1 MPNKHHPKLLAA
13 QLDEIATR
21 DRHSTWVGI
30 PAVLTVVWMHM
41 GHMANIQIFG
51 WMGYMFAV
59 MAARIWMG
67 WHWKLRSVDA
77 AQCRQELAWRLV
89 TSAIYGLG
97 WGGSMLVLNTQT
109 LDVLTTFKVGTV
121 TAALGIML
129 NSMSIIFSVY
139 LAFLVPCW
147 LAFMV
152 YIVKAS
158 GFLSP
163 QDAMIAGIAATIFA
177 FVLIGSSSS
186 IARLNRMFFLRKFE
200 LDQALELTQQSNL
213 REKALSLQLAEQARR
228 DALTGIYNRRHLA
241 EQLDYQLSVF
251 SRNHLPFSVI
261 MIDIDHF
268 KRINDVHGHD
278 VGDAVLKGVTSVI
291 SDALRDIDIFG
302 RWGGEEFL
310 CILPDTEGV
319 DAQHCAERLRQRLAT
334 TSFSKTV
341 THLSVTASFG
351 VATSHASDTAQTLAK
366 RCDVA
371 LYKAK
376 DEGRNRVVAEP
387 RAEMAENE
395 GLNQRA

>member
-1 MPNKHHPKLLAA
+1 MSNQRHPKLLAA

-41 GHMANIQIFG
+41 GHMPNIQIFG

-67 WHWKLRSVDA
+67 WHWKLRSADA
-77 AQCRQELAWRLV
+77 SQCRQELTWRLV
-89 TSAIYGLG
+89 AAAVYGLG

-139 LAFLVPCW
+139 VAFLVPCW

-152 YIVKAS
+152 YIVEAS

-186 IARLNRMFFLRKFE
+186 IARLNRMFFLSKFE
-200 LDQALELTQQSNL
+200 LDQALALTQESHL
-213 REKALSLQLAEQARR
+213 REQALSMQLAQQARR
-228 DALTGIYNRRHLA
+228 DALTGVYNRRYLT
-241 EQLDYQLSVF
+241 EQLDYQLSTF
-251 SRNHLPFSVI
+251 SRTQQPFSVV
-261 MIDIDHF
+261 MLDIDHF
-268 KRINDVHGHD
+268 KHINDLHGHD
-278 VGDAVLKGVTSVI
+278 AGDAVLKGVTDVMLK
-291 SDALRDIDIFG
+291 ALRDIDIFG

-310 CILPDTEGV
+310 CILPNTNGP
-319 DAQHCAERLRQRLAT
+319 DAQRCAERLREELEN
-334 TSFSKTV
+334 TSFAATAPNLNV
-341 THLSVTASFG
+341 TGSFG
-351 VATSHASDTAQTLAK
+351 IATSSHASENAQALVK
-366 RCDVA
+366 RCDIA

-376 DEGRNRVVAEP
+376 DAGRNRVVAEP
-387 RAEMAENE
+387 
-395 GLNQRA
+395 

>member
-1 MPNKHHPKLLAA
+1 MQKKHHPKLLAA

-30 PAVLTVVWMHM
+30 PAVITVVWMHM
-41 GHMANIQIFG
+41 GHMANIQIFA

-67 WHWKLRSVDA
+67 WHWKFRSVDA
-77 AQCRQELAWRLV
+77 SQCRQELTWRLV
-89 TSAIYGLG
+89 ASAVYGLG
-97 WGGSMLVLNTQT
+97 WGGSMLILNTHA

-139 LAFLVPCW
+139 VAFLLPCW

-152 YIVKAS
+152 YIIEGS

-163 QDAMIAGIAATIFA
+163 EDAMIAGIAATIFA

-186 IARLNRMFFLRKFE
+186 IARLNRMFFLGKFE
-200 LDQALELTQQSNL
+200 LDQALEQMQESNQ

-228 DALTGIYNRRHLA
+228 DALTGVYNRRHLA
-241 EQLDYQLSVF
+241 EQLDYQLSAF
-251 SRNHLPFSVI
+251 SRTHQPFSVV

-278 VGDAVLKGVTSVI
+278 VGDAVLKGVTAVMSE
-291 SDALRDIDIFG
+291 ALRDIDIFG

-310 CILPDTEGV
+310 CILPSTHGA
-319 DAQHCAERLRQRLAT
+319 DAQQCAERLRERLEK
-334 TSFSKTV
+334 TSFAETAP
-341 THLSVTASFG
+341 HLSVTGSFG
-351 VATSHASDTAQTLAK
+351 LATSNANDSAQDIVK
-366 RCDVA
+366 RCDIA

-376 DEGRNRVVAEP
+376 KGGRNRVVTELAT
-387 RAEMAENE
+387 
-395 GLNQRA
+395 